1 MGGTDLFCRQGPADS
16 GRAEKA
22 GQRPPPSL
30 RLFLFH
36 KGLFAQGNR
45 GVFWSCGEAARLK
58 SAQTQAS
65 PLGQPCVKPSSR
77 MEGWE
82 DGDLRDLLQEAFLA
96 GEEGAETKFDLW
108 KGQS

>member
-1 MGGTDLFCRQGPADS
+1 
-16 GRAEKA
+16 
-22 GQRPPPSL
+22 
-30 RLFLFH
+30 
-36 KGLFAQGNR
+36 
-45 GVFWSCGEAARLK
+45 
-58 SAQTQAS
+58 
-65 PLGQPCVKPSSR
+65 